1 MTYVYDLR
9 SLQFYSFYTSEL
21 YEHYNNESDMSSF
34 YGVRAGANITFIFN
48 VTPNVYKNF
57 KTISYEG
64 SNGWEVN
71 SILSDFEGFDKV
83 NGAQNQYQDS
93 SKPVLS
99 YDEGV
104 YTDSGVEYRIGFN
117 RFNNKYVANL
127 RSNNTTRPGQVII
140 NPNGENVAGIKG
152 FYATVKI
159 STDATTDIGGA
170 KELFAVSSDFAIVSY

>member
-1 MTYVYDLR
+1 MDGSTLYDDQAKL
-9 SLQFYSFYTSEL
+9 
-21 YEHYNNESDMSSF
+21 
-34 YGVRAGANITFIFN
+34 V
-48 VTPNVYKNF
+48 P
-57 KTISYEG
+57 
-64 SNGWEVN
+64 
-71 SILSDFEGFDKV
+71 
-83 NGAQNQYQDS
+83 
-93 SKPVLS
+93 S

-104 YTDSGVEYRIGFN
+104 YTDGGIEYRVGFN

-152 FYATVKI
+152 YFATVKI